1 MAEKLNSG
9 DLFPSLALKVVGGK
23 SIDLPDDLKSPM
35 TVVLFY
41 RGHW

>member
-1 MAEKLNSG
+1 MNKLNPG
-9 DLFPSLALKVVGGK
+9 DLFPNITLKLVGGK
-23 SIDLPDDLKSPM
+23 TLSLPGDLESPM

>member
-1 MAEKLNSG
+1 MSKLNPSDPFPEIALNLVGGGTLSLPG
-9 DLFPSLALKVVGGK
+9 DLT
-23 SIDLPDDLKSPM
+23 SPM